1 MFTNTE
7 FSAEEVSMSEGVAAE
22 FNAAQNLG
30 NAVNGLKEDLGLE
43 PTENFNL
50 DDFMSVEEQEV
61 LNSELDPESPEYK
74 QIQELFRQR
83 LMASA
88 FADATAWVKAR
99 AAKTDGDEIDLERE
113 LENLMNLQE
122 QMQRIMDKR
131 IIPITKAH
139 KAMGDWMA
147 RYNNWKASPVFE
159 RYPHKYRAEQVF
171 FNGLSVRKAE
181 YHKIRGND
189 KLSDLWAQWNE
200 LKDKSKALA
209 ETHKGIWTVYFNLIN
224 EELNPYLTTGE
235 TEDVDDFSLLA
246 NTQYE
251 VMEIYAFSHVCE
263 MAEEDAPEAEG
274 QGFWKLNEFLE
285 ERKAKRE
292 QRAAERNADDEDY
305 LNALMADADSM
316 NNADAPF

>member
-22 FNAAQNLG
+22 FDAAQNLG

-88 FADATAWVKAR
+88 FAEATTWVKAR
-99 AAKTDGDEIDLERE
+99 AAKTDGDEVDLERE
-113 LENLMNLQE
+113 LQKLMDLQE
-122 QMQRIMDKR
+122 QMQSIMDKR

-139 KAMGDWMA
+139 KAMGDWME
-147 RYNNWKASPVFE
+147 RYNTWKASPAFE

-171 FNGLSVRKAE
+171 FNGLNARKAE
-181 YHKIRGND
+181 YHKIRGTD

-200 LKDKSKALA
+200 LKEQSKQLA
-209 ETHKGIWTVYFNLIN
+209 DTHKGIWTVYFNLIN

-246 NTQYE
+246 NTQGE
-251 VMEIYAFSHVCE
+251 VMDIYCFSHIRE
-263 MAEEDAPEAEG
+263 MSEEDAPEAEG
-274 QGFWKLNEFLE
+274 QGFWKLGEFLE
-285 ERKAKRE
+285 DRKAKR
-292 QRAAERNADDEDY
+292 AAVVTERNADDEAY
-305 LNALMADADSM
+305 LEALMADVDSM
-316 NNADAPF
+316 PVDAPF